1 MLCDTKQE
9 HTVMLCMKTG
19 TKHSIKDENSKD
31 GGPAT
36 VLGKGGQ
43 RVLVAR
49 AS

>member
-31 GGPAT
+31 GE
-36 VLGKGGQ
+36 GQ
-43 RVLVAR
+43 LQFSEKVVNVCW
-49 AS
+49 